1 MFGYQSKPMAD
12 DRILL
17 MATPEKA
24 LLDLL
29 YLYPE
34 YDTTQQLT
42 DLRLDEDFLRYD
54 LKLDLMNEYILR
66 FNNNALARRL
76 LLLYKTYDL

>member
-12 DRILL
+12 DRILH

-42 DLRLDEDFLRYD
+42 DLRLDEDFLRDD
-54 LKLDLMNEYILR
+54 LKLHLMNEYLLR
-66 FNNNALARRL
+66 FNNKALAQRL